1 MWRGPVVRQV
11 PSVHSQKGSRCC
23 MRVCSLPGSGLR
35 LASGTAAVRELDGV
49 GHVQPGLCMEWH
61 RGERGAGEGLW
72 AHFANKSGSYLNSTK
87 FAILRL
93 LCDALSKSKLSSC
106 HQYLLQLETI
116 FMCLWLA
123 FPVICNIYALR
134 YWYESV
140 SEVFPVAF
148 GGLVGKM
155 PCLFRMRLT
164 FLFSTKRKKRKKKG
178 KDVVVK
184 INQWLPIFL
193 ACFTLLCWR
202 FPPCL
207 SAAGFKPPHGN
218 EHPGVLL

>member
-1 MWRGPVVRQV
+1 VAFKKIYFAQPGSASERRHGWSGGTRRLDEWQPSLLFNSFVMWRGPVVRQV

-61 RGERGAGEGLW
+61 RGERGAGEGLR

-164 FLFSTKRKKRKKKG
+164 FLFSTKRKKRKKKR
-178 KDVVVK
+178 KR
-184 INQWLPIFL
+184 
-193 ACFTLLCWR
+193 C
-202 FPPCL
+202 
-207 SAAGFKPPHGN
+207 SS
-218 EHPGVLL
+218 